1 MNDIRKFKKGLNL
14 EPVAATDVDAK
25 GDMEVLDASGKLNY
39 HNGTSASPMV
49 TEAHSATL
57 TNKTIDGDDNTV
69 QDLALTSLK
78 TNLTDASKFLVRD
91 ASGIVV
97 SNTKDVPVG
106 VVVGDSDSQTLT
118 NKTLTSPVI
127 NTPDINGATISLND
141 SDSAFN
147 LEIQSTSTLTSDKT
161 LTLDVDDGNRTLT
174 VAGNATVSGTSSGTN
189 TGDVTV
195 SDTATIDLTLT
206 GQALS
211 AAVVAGSIGNT
222 ELGTG
227 IDVSQFAD
235 GSVSDTEFQY
245 LNGVTSSIQTQLDA
259 KVTGPATATDE
270 AIVRYDGTTGELIQD
285 SLVTISDAGVVSGA
299 TQLNVDNIRVDG
311 NTISSTD
318 TNGNINLDPNGT
330 GTIEAAASV
339 NVVGSVRSDTS
350 LVLEETGAGTDTIT
364 IQAPASISASYTITL
379 PVDDGTTG
387 QFLSTNGSGVTSWA
401 TAAVGTTVRTETG
414 NYNIADSDSIIRADS
429 SGGNMT
435 LNLPAAS
442 SSNQDKIFRIVK
454 VSSDFN
460 TVTVG
465 TGFSTTLGTEGE
477 SCDFINN
484 GTTWYLIERNIPGN
498 IVSTAVQAITGSVS
512 DPTKGTLAD
521 DTAVRWR
528 VGRFLYTQYNYNQTA
543 AGASAGSGTYY
554 FQPPTGLTVD
564 TTYVAT
570 DFPNTAYGSGVV
582 GQGSFQENGNT
593 GFFSVVCDTSG
604 NVLFR
609 DQLSGNNV
617 GSAFCQLTLATIN
630 YSAVWRVPIVG
641 WKDGLV

>member
-1 MNDIRKFKKGLNL
+1 MDNIRKFTKGIQVD
-14 EPVAATDVDAK
+14 PVTSTSVDTK
-25 GDMEVLDASGKLNY
+25 GEIEVLNSNGKLNY

-49 TEAHSATL
+49 TEAHTATL

-106 VVVGDSDSQTLT
+106 VVVGDSDTQTLT
-118 NKTLTSPVI
+118 NKTLTSPTI
-127 NTPDINGATISLND
+127 NSGDINGVTLSLND

-147 LEIQSTSTLTSDKT
+147 LEVQSTSTLTSDKT
-161 LTLDVDDGNRTLT
+161 LTFDVNDGNRTVT
-174 VAGNATVSGTSSGTN
+174 VAGDATINGSNS
-189 TGDVTV
+189 GDVTV

-211 AAVVAGSIGNT
+211 ADIVAGSIGNT
-222 ELGTG
+222 QLGTG

-245 LNGVTSSIQTQLDA
+245 LNGVTSAIQTQLND

-318 TNGNINLDPNGT
+318 TNGNITLDPNGT
-330 GTIEAAASV
+330 GTIEASAPV
-339 NVVGSVRSDTS
+339 NVVGSLRSDTS

-364 IQAPASISASYTITL
+364 IQAPASIASSYTLTL
-379 PVDDGTTG
+379 PVDGGTTG

-429 SGGNMT
+429 SGGNIT
-435 LNLPAAS
+435 LNLPTAS
-442 SSNQDKIFRIVK
+442 SSNQDKIFRIIK

-477 SCDFINN
+477 TCDFINN

-498 IVSTAVQAITGSVS
+498 IVSTAVQVITGSGS
-512 DPTKGTLAD
+512 NPTKGTLALD
-521 DTAVRWR
+521 SAVRWR
-528 VGRFLYTQYNYNQTA
+528 VGRFLYTQYSYNQTA
-543 AGASAGSGTYY
+543 ASGNAGSGDYR
-554 FQPPTGLTVD
+554 FNVPSGLTVD

-570 DFPNTAYGSGVV
+570 NFPTTAYGSGVI
-582 GQGSFQENGNT
+582 GQGTYQENAAT
-593 GFFSVVCDTSG
+593 GYFSVVCDTSG
-604 NVLFR
+604 NIIFR
-609 DQLSGNNV
+609 NILTGNNV
-617 GSAFCQLTLATIN
+617 GSGFCQFTLATIN
-630 YSAVWRVPIVG
+630 LSAVWAVPITG
-641 WKDGLV
+641 WRDGLT